1 MASFRPN
8 IKTVMG
14 VVLYMYLKRSTDYI
28 DSKYI
33 WVHGS
38 NSLGFFL
45 LLKYHFGIFCLTQGK
60 EEVWPSGTQP
70 RLIPD

>member
-1 MASFRPN
+1 MFVRSRVCLIEVPFLAYFKMD

-14 VVLYMYLKRSTDYI
+14 VFLQMYLKHSTDYI

-38 NSLGFFL
+38 NSLGFLL
-45 LLKYHFGIFCLTQGK
+45 LLK
-60 EEVWPSGTQP
+60 
-70 RLIPD
+70 